1 MVLLLLLLFLFQ
13 LLLMLLLLMGH
24 WRQKLLH
31 EVFVDDHLQAH
42 RHRQL
47 LRDVVAMLPTRVQVD
62 CNFGAAICLCINR
75 VVLFVMVVD
84 VVVYFFPWWWS
95 IPLSVV
101 VMVVDV
107 VVLFVM
113 VVDVDMVVC
122 DGENTCRNNASPAEV
137 RFCLI
142 SLSVVMMAMVVVVA
156 MVMGQRT
163 ASDSQEAMLQRV
175 QAECEQSSAAGH
187 LSVYQNAGMAC
198 FGRPKVCEKK
208 RRLCAV
214 CSPGL
219 LSVCLRQKR
228 GRSISENPAASRY
241 TRHG

>member
-1 MVLLLLLLFLFQ
+1 
-13 LLLMLLLLMGH
+13 
-24 WRQKLLH
+24 
-31 EVFVDDHLQAH
+31 
-42 RHRQL
+42 
-47 LRDVVAMLPTRVQVD
+47 
-62 CNFGAAICLCINR
+62 

-95 IPLSVV
+95 ITLSVV

-122 DGENTCRNNASPAEV
+122 DGEDTCRNNASPAEV
-137 RFCLI
+137 RFGLI

-163 ASDSQEAMLQRV
+163 ASDSQEAKLLRC

-187 LSVYQNAGMAC
+187 LSQYQNAGMAC
-198 FGRPKVCEKK
+198 CGLRCAKK
-208 RRLCAV
+208 TQTV
-214 CSPGL
+214 CSLHPGL